1 MKQKNAKKFLV
12 LKIIAFESG
21 TRNSHNP
28 ERDTCHWESMCY
40 ETSLRFNMSL
50 RKVFFKSGFLR
61 VMKKYEERALLK
73 TLQDFGTLEGS
84 SETVFFREWC
94 NQVFHSQ

>member
-40 ETSLRFNMSL
+40 ETALGFNISLTKLFS
-50 RKVFFKSGFLR
+50 KPGFPG
-61 VMKKYEERALLK
+61 VMKKYDERALM
-73 TLQDFGTLEGS
+73 QILE
-84 SETVFFREWC
+84 EFRK
-94 NQVFHSQ
+94 V